1 MNPAPSH
8 KQGNPWTPKERT
20 VINRIT
26 GLQYL
31 MVPASQILPSPE
43 QISNVATICNQ
54 PSLFEFVFNERFGGR
69 PYKPSDAQ
77 NFLHWAAKG
86 WQEQTHFVFLLNDPA
101 GLITASIDIKS
112 ADRSQAE
119 VGYWCSEH
127 HRGVMSNALT
137 ELISLAHE
145 AGFDS
150 LFAFVRKDNPAS
162 IKVLEKNGFGNWC
175 DRENKPEQ
183 WRCER
188 RVKG

>member
-1 MNPAPSH
+1 MNPVSNYN
-8 KQGNPWTPKERT
+8 QGNHWSPTART
-20 VINRIT
+20 VISRST

-31 MVPASQILPSPE
+31 MVPASQIPLTPE
-43 QISNVATICNQ
+43 QIANVATICNQ

-69 PYKPSDAQ
+69 VYELSDAE

-86 WQEQTHFVFLLNDPA
+86 WQEQSHFVFLLTDAA
-101 GLITASIDIKS
+101 GLITACIDIKS
-112 ADRSQAE
+112 AERSQAE

-137 ELISLAHE
+137 ELITLAHE

-162 IKVLEKNGFGNWC
+162 IKVLEKNGFGNWR

-188 RVKG
+188 QVRS